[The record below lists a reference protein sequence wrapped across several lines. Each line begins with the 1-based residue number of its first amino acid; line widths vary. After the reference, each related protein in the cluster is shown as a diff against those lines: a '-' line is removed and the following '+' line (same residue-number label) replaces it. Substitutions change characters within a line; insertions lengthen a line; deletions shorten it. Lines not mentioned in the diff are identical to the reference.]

1 MPLTAPSQAPL
12 LPDGILGSA
21 EPAEILYE
29 AEEPVLFTLT
39 TAMQQRVLA
48 YLAEGTPDAR
58 WLLLAPCGDQLLDD
72 LKHGRIPVRAALEAS
87 WLWLAKLDNDNNWTG
102 AWTVDIE
109 SFPQEHLP
117 ERGLMLLPEHE
128 PVLSTRAVGAQLGRS
143 STPASVVAYVANATR
158 KAVKRM
164 LEYTLERD
172 GQGRPSDALRA
183 SYDLL
188 VQRFGYASFEIA
200 FASPT
205 SLTED
210 PALQRAVE
218 LLRKGITWAG
228 SDSDA
233 PLAAENDQE
242 REAVLRAIKQLTP
255 PSTGAIERIDVGG
268 RWMNHRAV
276 VLKRAAR
283 RRVQAELRR
292 AHTERVVSFVG
303 RLREFD
309 KDNFAFTLRDTPESV
324 DVRGSFDEELFDE
337 LLEYFT
343 NDDLVLVVGA
353 ERAGRLYVTAV
364 TAVTDESAN
373 SD

>member
-1 MPLTAPSQAPL
+1 MPLMTPPDATALPL
-12 LPDGILGSA
+12 GFLGSA

-29 AEEPVLFTLT
+29 AEDPVLFTLT
-39 TAMQQRVLA
+39 TAVAQRLLA
-48 YLAEGTPDAR
+48 YLAWVTPDAR

-72 LKHGRIPVRAALEAS
+72 LKHGRVPVRAALEAS
-87 WLWLAKLDNDNNWTG
+87 WLWLAKLDNDSNWEG
-102 AWTVDIE
+102 AWAIDID
-109 SFPQEHLP
+109 SFSQDHLP

-158 KAVKRM
+158 KALKRM

-172 GQGRPSDALRA
+172 GQGRPSDALRG

-200 FASPT
+200 FVSPT
-205 SLTED
+205 NPIDD
-210 PALQRAVE
+210 PALERAVE

-228 SDSDA
+228 SDNDE
-233 PLAAENDQE
+233 PFAAVDDRE
-242 REAVLRAIKQLTP
+242 REAVLRAITQLTP

-292 AHTERVVSFVG
+292 THTERVVNRVG

-309 KDNFAFTLRDTPESV
+309 KDNFAFTLRDTPEGV
-324 DVRGSFDEELFDE
+324 DIRGSFDEELFDE

-343 NDDLVLVVGA
+343 NDDRVLVVGA
-353 ERAGRLYVTAV
+353 ERAGRLYVAAV
-364 TAVTDESAN
+364 TAVPDEDAE
-373 SD
+373 